1 MPTNGKKK
9 DSLLFA
15 ILDVINVLINFSF
28 LKLCSALVTVTTHF
42 VVVVVVVCFIQRPS
56 KYIET
61 THITTF
67 GRKKGN
73 SDKTRTVKACNIQPY
88 NKFKN

>member
-42 VVVVVVVCFIQRPS
+42 VNSRS
-56 KYIET
+56 KASEHLQVLY
-61 THITTF
+61 
-67 GRKKGN
+67 
-73 SDKTRTVKACNIQPY
+73 Y
-88 NKFKN
+88 

>member
-28 LKLCSALVTVTTHF
+28 LELCSALVTATTHF
-42 VVVVVVVCFIQRPS
+42 VNSRS
-56 KYIET
+56 KASEHLQILLL
-61 THITTF
+61 
-67 GRKKGN
+67 N
-73 SDKTRTVKACNIQPY
+73 
-88 NKFKN
+88 

>member
-9 DSLLFA
+9 DSLLFS

-42 VVVVVVVCFIQRPS
+42 VNSRS
-56 KYIET
+56 KASE
-61 THITTF
+61 HLQVLLL
-67 GRKKGN
+67 N
-73 SDKTRTVKACNIQPY
+73 
-88 NKFKN
+88 

>member
-15 ILDVINVLINFSF
+15 ILDVISVLINFSF

-42 VVVVVVVCFIQRPS
+42 VNSRS
-56 KYIET
+56 KASEHCIRVNFAKSSPL
-61 THITTF
+61 ISKN
-67 GRKKGN
+67 GRF
-73 SDKTRTVKACNIQPY
+73 C
-88 NKFKN
+88 

>member
-28 LKLCSALVTVTTHF
+28 LKLCSALV
-42 VVVVVVVCFIQRPS
+42 
-56 KYIET
+56 
-61 THITTF
+61 
-67 GRKKGN
+67 N
-73 SDKTRTVKACNIQPY
+73 SNNAFCKLEKQGKRALTGIRLLLN
-88 NKFKN
+88 

>member
-1 MPTNGKKK
+1 MDTRGEIQTKLKEVLPILTDK
-9 DSLLFA
+9 DS
-15 ILDVINVLINFSF
+15 VLVLNT
-28 LKLCSALVTVTTHF
+28 LNELGVEQWD

>member
-15 ILDVINVLINFSF
+15 ILDVMNVLTNFSF

-42 VVVVVVVCFIQRPS
+42 VNSRS
-56 KYIET
+56 KASE
-61 THITTF
+61 HLLVLLL
-67 GRKKGN
+67 N
-73 SDKTRTVKACNIQPY
+73 
-88 NKFKN
+88 

>member
-42 VVVVVVVCFIQRPS
+42 CKLEKQDKRALTGITIELKVQR
-56 KYIET
+56 Y
-61 THITTF
+61 
-67 GRKKGN
+67 
-73 SDKTRTVKACNIQPY
+73 
-88 NKFKN
+88 

>member
-28 LKLCSALVTVTTHF
+28 LKLCSALVTGTTHF
-42 VVVVVVVCFIQRPS
+42 VNSRS
-56 KYIET
+56 KASE
-61 THITTF
+61 HLHVLLL
-67 GRKKGN
+67 N
-73 SDKTRTVKACNIQPY
+73 
-88 NKFKN
+88 

>member
-28 LKLCSALVTVTTHF
+28 LKLCSALITVTTHF
-42 VVVVVVVCFIQRPS
+42 VNSRS
-56 KYIET
+56 KASE
-61 THITTF
+61 HLQVLLLNLKF
-67 GRKKGN
+67 NGVEGRLPN
-73 SDKTRTVKACNIQPY
+73 ELVS
-88 NKFKN
+88 F

>member
-28 LKLCSALVTVTTHF
+28 LKLSSALVTVTTHF
-42 VVVVVVVCFIQRPS
+42 VNSRS
-56 KYIET
+56 KASE
-61 THITTF
+61 HLQVLLL
-67 GRKKGN
+67 N
-73 SDKTRTVKACNIQPY
+73 
-88 NKFKN
+88 

>member
-15 ILDVINVLINFSF
+15 IGLLDVINVLINFSF

-42 VVVVVVVCFIQRPS
+42 VNSRS
-56 KYIET
+56 KTSE
-61 THITTF
+61 HLQVLLL
-67 GRKKGN
+67 N
-73 SDKTRTVKACNIQPY
+73 
-88 NKFKN
+88 

>member
-1 MPTNGKKK
+1 MPINEKKK

-42 VVVVVVVCFIQRPS
+42 VNSRS
-56 KYIET
+56 KASEHLQVLLLNQKFNGIE
-61 THITTF
+61 
-67 GRKKGN
+67 GRLPN
-73 SDKTRTVKACNIQPY
+73 ELVS
-88 NKFKN
+88 F